1 MFAGRRS
8 QLAVSGQQ
16 LAVSNGRPTS
26 HEPLATIFPP
36 LLPNRGGPL
45 DRFRRG
51 RPVSLFGPSGADQ
64 QEAQDGCQNGQLWLG
79 VPLRESREM
88 LFGENAIRRPQAA
101 GRRSQSAGGPPDRF
115 RRGRPVFGPPTSF
128 RGRPVKA
135 SRYALR
141 VSRSVVVSLS
151 LSRRNAASESEKK
164 AVARCS

>member
-8 QLAVSGQQ
+8 QLADG
-16 LAVSNGRPTS
+16 
-26 HEPLATIFPP
+26 PP
-36 LLPNRGGPL
+36 

-115 RRGRPVFGPPTSF
+115 RRGRPV
-128 RGRPVKA
+128 KA

-151 LSRRNAASESEKK
+151 LSPRSGI
-164 AVARCS
+164 

>member
-79 VPLRESREM
+79 VPLWESREM

-115 RRGRPVFGPPTSF
+115 R

>member
-101 GRRSQSAGGPPDRF
+101 VCKTMPHGP
-115 RRGRPVFGPPTSF
+115 VMYITI
-128 RGRPVKA
+128 
-135 SRYALR
+135 Y
-141 VSRSVVVSLS
+141 
-151 LSRRNAASESEKK
+151 SRRAALWDGPYAGPGRGVFTS
-164 AVARCS
+164 

>member
-1 MFAGRRS
+1 MYNKPSQQRYGRTCITVAKKKKTSSSVLMTKSLIRS
-8 QLAVSGQQ
+8 QLADG
-16 LAVSNGRPTS
+16 
-26 HEPLATIFPP
+26 PP
-36 LLPNRGGPL
+36 

-51 RPVSLFGPSGADQ
+51 HPVSLLGPSGADQ

-115 RRGRPVFGPPTSF
+115 RRGRPV
-128 RGRPVKA
+128 KA